1 MPAFTVCAPEVL
13 VIEKSGAITTNDSF
27 WVFCDGAPAAFAA
40 IVIVNVPAGVLVVVL
55 MLNPTAAGLA
65 EVGFTELEG

>member
-1 MPAFTVCAPEVL
+1 MT
-13 VIEKSGAITTNDSF
+13 EKSGATTTNDRF

-40 IVIVNVPAGVLVVVL
+40 IVIGNVPIGVLVVVL
-55 MLNPTAAGLA
+55 MVKVTATGMA